1 MVEPMCGSLA
11 ATLHIMPERALL
23 NDINPHLINLYRW
36 ISKGLEIGIEMENDE
51 HAYYGARDQFNQ
63 LIALGRQNT
72 GEAAQLFYYL
82 NRTCYNGLCR
92 FNSKGLFNVPFGRY
106 HKINYA
112 EDFKPYRET
121 FSKWEF
127 SNKSY
132 RYLEIMPDDFV
143 YLDPPYDVDFTNY
156 SGSGFGW
163 RDQERLAGWAS
174 DLETPVVIS
183 NQATE
188 RIIELYN
195 SLDFNLK
202 FEMAP
207 RAISCTG
214 DRSKARE
221 VIASK
226 NIAPV
231 R

>member
-1 MVEPMCGSLA
+1 MSSRSLK
-11 ATLHIMPERALL
+11 LMPV
-23 NDINPHLINLYRW
+23 
-36 ISKGLEIGIEMENDE
+36 G
-51 HAYYGARDQFNQ
+51 
-63 LIALGRQNT
+63 
-72 GEAAQLFYYL
+72 
-82 NRTCYNGLCR
+82 C
-92 FNSKGLFNVPFGRY
+92 V
-106 HKINYA
+106 
-112 EDFKPYRET
+112 
-121 FSKWEF
+121 
-127 SNKSY
+127 
-132 RYLEIMPDDFV
+132 FV
-143 YLDPPYDVDFTNY
+143 GPPYDVEFTNY